1 MTFKFL
7 KMVLITCRYAMCISL
22 GVLSVSGTASATLI
36 ESIAALEDGAM
47 YRVLFVTNSERD
59 ATSPDINDYNEFV
72 SAAAIN
78 GSLTGSLG
86 LTWKALASTAATNA
100 QVNTEIY
107 ENDYNTVTMFNTFGD
122 IIANSGSDLWDGTL
136 SAPINGD
143 EDGLNKMFEAWTGT
157 DQFGGSNQ
165 TLGGGTVVTSGATW
179 KTDSDWVNEFDGTSV
194 NFSFVLYGTS
204 NVVTKPL
211 ADVPEPGTVIL
222 LSLGL
227 AGLSFA
233 RYRKQS

>member
-1 MTFKFL
+1 
-7 KMVLITCRYAMCISL
+7 
-22 GVLSVSGTASATLI
+22 
-36 ESIAALEDGAM
+36 
-47 YRVLFVTNSERD
+47 
-59 ATSPDINDYNEFV
+59 
-72 SAAAIN
+72 
-78 GSLTGSLG
+78 LG

-179 KTDSDWVNEFDGTSV
+179 KTDSDWVNELMLRRT
-194 NFSFVLYGTS
+194 
-204 NVVTKPL
+204 
-211 ADVPEPGTVIL
+211 I
-222 LSLGL
+222 GL
-227 AGLSFA
+227 CYMAHQMWL
-233 RYRKQS
+233 QSR